1 MRAFRPMRQAGTS
14 FRWHAA
20 TIVGL
25 ILSVLPLTA
34 VALDPATAEERW
46 KALQSAGYGPAVA
59 VPAGGIVIRR
69 DVGSFTLASGTVRLM
84 APVGGAVRGLV
95 FEGSGSL
102 LVEVPDARELRQLR
116 RFMKD
121 AEITA
126 LEAPFTKL
134 YMRSSEDLATRVGI
148 DFAGPASASD
158 IARKRQDNW
167 VANEWLDAD
176 ARIVAAALNDGALW
190 EQIDAET
197 PRWSWISFTFDSRAD
212 EEVSVTAFGEGFT
225 ESWLSLR
232 REERRGATAPWRG
245 EIDLE
250 HVGIRADL
258 TKKGKGQA
266 VGAMRERPTDAL
278 LTVDVRFR
286 ALQDGLRAITLA
298 LDPAARD
305 IVVTTEERETLA
317 AIRDHLG
324 ARTRWIDRKH
334 SDPILTVVLDA
345 PMREGETRTLRLE
358 YQLETPTF
366 AIGNRWYPTGAGDW
380 NDSYTASM
388 EFTVPPKHELHS
400 MGTLTG
406 TSEAGGRTTSTF
418 EIARPVTMLTF
429 CIASRFDTRTVE
441 VDGAPSVHAF
451 GPTVGLGNRNQ
462 VRNVGVDVANA
473 IRFFSWLFDAPLDE
487 GDMQVTAVPSG
498 HGQAFD
504 GFLHL
509 SESTFR
515 TEVAGASEL
524 FRAHEVAH
532 QWWGHRVGF
541 ATYRDQWISEAF
553 SEYSAMMFVE
563 ATVKDGDNLFAEL
576 LGVYDALLKGT
587 LSGGFSRFNRPWLI
601 VLNPTHRGRL
611 GPISHGWRASTKE
624 IPSGAVIQAY
634 VRGPMVLHML
644 RSLLREETGSD
655 DAFIGI
661 LRTFVREFSGRS
673 ASTDDFR
680 AVVERATGRD
690 FAWFFD
696 QWVHRAEIPNVAWSY
711 TTTPVAGGTALQ
723 IRMSQTGGEGE
734 GFVLPIPVRIELG
747 PGRSESMVLE
757 LDAREKTFEVTLP
770 AQPTKVEL
778 NPGYAVLMTSAR
790 R

>member
-1 MRAFRPMRQAGTS
+1 MRRAGTS
-14 FRWHAA
+14 FRWRAA

-25 ILSVLPLTA
+25 ILSVLPVTA
-34 VALDPATAEERW
+34 SAIDPVAAEEQW

-59 VPAGGIVIRR
+59 VPADGIVIRR
-69 DVGSFTLASGTVRLM
+69 DAGSFTLASGAIRLM
-84 APVGGAVRGLV
+84 APVGGAVHGLV

-102 LVEVPDARELRQLR
+102 LVEVPDPRELRQLR

-121 AEITA
+121 PEITA
-126 LEAPFTKL
+126 LETPFTKL
-134 YMRSSEDLATRVGI
+134 YMRSSEDLASRVGI
-148 DFAGPASASD
+148 DVAGAASASD
-158 IARKRQDNW
+158 VAKKRQEHW
-167 VANEWLDAD
+167 VSNEWLDAD
-176 ARIVAAALNDGALW
+176 ARIVAAALNGGALW
-190 EQIDAET
+190 ERIDAET
-197 PRWSWISFTFDSRAD
+197 PRSSWLSLTFDSRAD
-212 EEVSVTAFGEGFT
+212 EELAVTSFGEGFT
-225 ESWLSLR
+225 ESWLSMR
-232 REERRGATAPWRG
+232 RTERRDTPSPWRG
-245 EIDLE
+245 EIDIE

-286 ALQDGLRAITLA
+286 ALRDGLRALTFA

-305 IVVTTEERETLA
+305 IVVTTEEREALA
-317 AIRDHLG
+317 TIRDHLG

-334 SDPILTVVLDA
+334 HDPLLTVVLDETL
-345 PMREGETRTLRLE
+345 REGETRTLRFE
-358 YQLETPTF
+358 YQLEIPTF

-388 EFTVPPKHELHS
+388 ELTVPPKHDLRS

-406 TSEAGGRTTSTF
+406 TSEAGGNTTSTF
-418 EIARPVTMLTF
+418 DISRPVTMLTF
-429 CIASRFDTRTVE
+429 CIASRFDTRTIE
-441 VDGAPSVHAF
+441 IDGLPPVHSF
-451 GPTVGLGNRNQ
+451 GPTIGLGNRNQ

-473 IRFFSWLFDAPLDE
+473 IRFFSWLFDSPLEDA
-487 GDMQVTAVPSG
+487 DMQVTAIPSA

-509 SESTFR
+509 SEATFR
-515 TEVAGASEL
+515 TDVAGASEL

-532 QWWGHRVGF
+532 QWWGHRVGW

-553 SEYSAMMFVE
+553 AEYSAMMFVE
-563 ATVKDGDNLFAEL
+563 TTVKGGDKLFAEL
-576 LGVYDALLKGT
+576 LGVYDSILKGT
-587 LSGGFSRFNRPWLI
+587 LAGGFSRFNRPWLI
-601 VLNPTHRGRL
+601 VLNPTYRGRL

-661 LRTFVREFSGRS
+661 LRAFVREFTGRA

-680 AVVERATGRD
+680 AVVERATARD

-696 QWVHRAEIPNVAWSY
+696 QWVHRAEIPNVAW
-711 TTTPVAGGTALQ
+711 TWATVPADDGVTLQ
-723 IRMSQTGGEGE
+723 IRMSQTGDEGD
-734 GFVLPIPVRIELG
+734 GFVLPIPVRIDLG
-747 PGRSESMVLE
+747 PGRSETMLLD
-757 LDAREKTFEVTLP
+757 LDAREKTFEVTVPVHP
-770 AQPTKVEL
+770 AKVEL
-778 NPGYAVLMTSAR
+778 NPGYAVLMTTSR